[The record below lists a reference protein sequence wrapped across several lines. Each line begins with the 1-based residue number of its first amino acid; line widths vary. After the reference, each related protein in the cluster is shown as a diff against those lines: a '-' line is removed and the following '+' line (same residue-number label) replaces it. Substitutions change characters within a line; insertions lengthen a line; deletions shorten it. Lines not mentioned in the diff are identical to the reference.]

1 MCVRH
6 VTSDQ
11 NGNLYAVTESGELL
25 HNRHANGDPQE
36 PATNKKPTAWVPP
49 LSRFRDLL
57 PSRPRRAA
65 RHRASG
71 ITASESS
78 PNMHGCT
85 CSARSAVLVRYRCF
99 DGATTVRHQ
108 PHPHPVPGDG
118 LSSINQ
124 CPEWVMTTSW
134 TLVAAARRW
143 ARERRLAPSP
153 PHRAHVRAAPGRQC
167 PIGWVVGSAFPMDV
181 AVAEHSGWPN
191 PLALTPFVMS

>member
-1 MCVRH
+1 YRWSSVSAAIRSNRPLGR
-6 VTSDQ
+6 TS
-11 NGNLYAVTESGELL
+11 LY
-25 HNRHANGDPQE
+25 
-36 PATNKKPTAWVPP
+36 
-49 LSRFRDLL
+49 
-57 PSRPRRAA
+57 
-65 RHRASG
+65 
-71 ITASESS
+71 
-78 PNMHGCT
+78 
-85 CSARSAVLVRYRCF
+85 
-99 DGATTVRHQ
+99 TVFI
-108 PHPHPVPGDG
+108 DG

-191 PLALTPFVMS
+191 PLSLTPFVMS